1 MDLSREAAAGGL
13 YRPDSVT
20 WRVSRELALV
30 LAGGRA
36 LLMQLAHPVVAAG
49 VAEHSDF
56 RQRPLHRLLHTLDL
70 YFTLSFGERSEA
82 LAVAQTI
89 NRVHHGIHGS
99 GYSAEEP
106 TALFW
111 VQATLID
118 STLEAY
124 EAFVRPLRAIERDD
138 YLREAPTLG
147 RLLGVPAAL
156 YPDDFAGFKRYMEG
170 MLSGSEL
177 RVDARARALVANVL
191 SPGVRGVPDVA
202 WAPLRALTAGLL
214 PQTLREAYGLPWGRP
229 QRAIMASACWSLPR
243 LLPLLPAALRTVP
256 HARRNSLGVPP
267 LSLRGQDTTVQG
279 PEFTA
284 SS

>member
-1 MDLSREAAAGGL
+1 M
-13 YRPDSVT
+13 
-20 WRVSRELALV
+20 

-49 VAEHSDF
+49 VAEHSNF

-70 YFTLSFGERSEA
+70 HFTLTFGERRKA
-82 LAVAQTI
+82 FAVAQTI
-89 NRVHHGIHGS
+89 NRVHHGIRGA
-99 GYSAEEP
+99 GYSAEDP

-138 YLREAPTLG
+138 YLREAPTFG

-156 YPDDFAGFKRYMEG
+156 YPSDFAGFKRYMEG

-177 RVDARARALVANVL
+177 RVDARARELAADVL

-214 PQTLREAYGLPWGRP
+214 PKTLREAYGLPWGRP
-229 QRAIMASACWSLPR
+229 QRAILASARWSLPR
-243 LLPLLPAALRTVP
+243 LIPVLPTAIRIVP
-256 HARRNSLGVPP
+256 HARRNSGGVPP
-267 LSLRGQDTTVQG
+267 VSPRGQDTTVSG
-279 PEFTA
+279 SRVHPKHLKEK
-284 SS
+284 